1 MVPGDRAYEGKR
13 WKGIGNGVTT
23 KASRDIGKQVGIQ
36 ATQFENLHL
45 DWKTSVDKRDASTNG
60 RLLGSQTCTLLSSFL
75 ILSSQSHRSPLTRTS
90 SFSPLTCP
98 AFISSHPFVIHFSSP
113 PSTSLCLTALPLPL
127 SSNPVSC
134 IKFLLVNHHFEDTPT
149 CTIFTALVF
158 ISLAERRNCEAVDF
172 SSCTSSLVA
181 VNSS

>member
-1 MVPGDRAYEGKR
+1 M
-13 WKGIGNGVTT
+13 TT

-60 RLLGSQTCTLLSSFL
+60 RLLGSQANPNIYTALLL
-75 ILSSQSHRSPLTRTS
+75 LDT
-90 SFSPLTCP
+90 
-98 AFISSHPFVIHFSSP
+98 FISISSLP
-113 PSTSLCLTALPLPL
+113 TKKNEQLLPSDLSRLHLFKSICDPLLQSPSTSLCLTALPLPL
-127 SSNPVSC
+127 SRNPVSC
-134 IKFLLVNHHFEDTPT
+134 IKFLLVDHHFEDTPT

-158 ISLAERRNCEAVDF
+158 ISLAERRNCETVDF